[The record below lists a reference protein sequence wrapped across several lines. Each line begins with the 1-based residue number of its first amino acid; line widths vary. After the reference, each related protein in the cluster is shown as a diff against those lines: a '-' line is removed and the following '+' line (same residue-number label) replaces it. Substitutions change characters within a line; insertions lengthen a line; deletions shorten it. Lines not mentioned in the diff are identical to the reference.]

1 MSALPSSSSAKA
13 RARTARARIAVRRA
27 DWGLPVEISLDSVRN
42 QGQVMVAGDG
52 YAAATGSTHADF
64 ATDTGARYLLV
75 FRV

>member
-1 MSALPSSSSAKA
+1 
-13 RARTARARIAVRRA
+13 
-27 DWGLPVEISLDSVRN
+27 VEISLDGW